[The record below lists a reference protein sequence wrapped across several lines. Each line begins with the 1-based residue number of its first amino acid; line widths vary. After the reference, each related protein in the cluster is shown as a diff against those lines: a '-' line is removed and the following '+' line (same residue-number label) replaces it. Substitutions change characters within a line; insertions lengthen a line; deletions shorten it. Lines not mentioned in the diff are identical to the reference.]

1 MTRGLRVAHALVA
14 AARVVEERLRTAP
27 LLRRALRDAL
37 AFAARRSREA
47 KDYVRVRVRP
57 VV

>member
-1 MTRGLRVAHALVA
+1 MSSLRHAVVAVA
-14 AARVVEERLRTAP
+14 RLVEERLRTAP
-27 LLRRALRDAL
+27 RLRQAMRDLL
-37 AFAARRSREA
+37 AFSARRSREA